1 MAQCLSDGCENARS
15 ENQQLC
21 PSCQNSC
28 SVFALPP
35 AAVVAAA
42 VHAEFIAEHP
52 ELIPT
57 HNVDLQV
64 HLTDGAIH
72 DFKLGALGGR
82 YKGRFETTTTKA
94 AVDMLPILEGWSG
107 LITKMT
113 IVGDVHKW
121 TNGRILLKSGALIC
135 AVEGLALNGNIRQ
148 RGGIKLL
155 GENDTVIRIL
165 YEEKPAPHIE
175 FKVVHKTARKPA
187 NEISIMPLLAN
198 ATPIAGMV
206 YTGDV
211 TPPASPGNSTHRA
224 FHGGAAEVMASLG
237 DHQGYHGP

>member
-42 VHAEFIAEHP
+42 VHAEFIAENP

-57 HNVDLQV
+57 HTVDLQV
-64 HLTDGAIH
+64 HLTHGATH
-72 DFKLGALGGR
+72 GFKLGALGGQ

-94 AVDMLPILEGWSG
+94 AIDLLPILLGQRG
-107 LITKMT
+107 QITKMT
-113 IVGDVHKW
+113 ISHSEVV
-121 TNGRILLKSGALIC
+121 IC
-135 AVEGLALNGNIRQ
+135 AVEGLALAGNIRQ

-175 FKVVHKTARKPA
+175 FKVVHKKAPIPA
-187 NEISIMPLLAN
+187 NEILVAPLLAN
-198 ATPIAGMV
+198 ATPG
-206 YTGDV
+206 TLDV

-237 DHQGYHGP
+237 DHHGYHGP

>member
-42 VHAEFIAEHP
+42 VHAEFIAENP

-57 HNVDLQV
+57 HTVDLQV
-64 HLTDGAIH
+64 HGPRLEAFHLHGGGATH
-72 DFKLGALGGR
+72 DFKLGALGGQ

-94 AVDMLPILEGWSG
+94 AIDLLPILLGQRG
-107 LITKMT
+107 QITKMT
-113 IVGDVHKW
+113 ISHSEVV
-121 TNGRILLKSGALIC
+121 IC
-135 AVEGLALNGNIRQ
+135 AVEGLALAGNIRQ

>member
-42 VHAEFIAEHP
+42 VHAEFIAENP

-57 HNVDLQV
+57 HTVDLQV
-64 HLTDGAIH
+64 HLTHGATH
-72 DFKLGALGGR
+72 NFKLGALGGQ

-94 AVDMLPILEGWSG
+94 AIDLLPILLGKHG
-107 LITKMT
+107 QITKMT
-113 IVGDVHKW
+113 MACGYD
-121 TNGRILLKSGALIC
+121 LIC
-135 AVEGLALNGNIRQ
+135 AVEGLSLNGNIRQ

>member
-1 MAQCLSDGCENARS
+1 MQE
-15 ENQQLC
+15 
-21 PSCQNSC
+21 
-28 SVFALPP
+28 SVAGDC
-35 AAVVAAA
+35 
-42 VHAEFIAEHP
+42 AEFIAEHP

-64 HLTDGAIH
+64 HLADGAIH

-113 IVGDVHKW
+113 IVGD
-121 TNGRILLKSGALIC
+121 LPPSPFQIC
-135 AVEGLALNGNIRQ
+135 AVEGLSLNGNIRQ

-175 FKVVHKTARKPA
+175 FKVVHKTAPKPA

-198 ATPIAGMV
+198 ATPGTV
-206 YTGDV
+206 DK

-237 DHQGYHGP
+237 DHHGYHGP

>member
-42 VHAEFIAEHP
+42 VQESVAGDCAEFIAEHP

-94 AVDMLPILEGWSG
+94 AVDMLPILLGQRG
-107 LITKMT
+107 QITKMT
-113 IVGDVHKW
+113 ISHSEV
-121 TNGRILLKSGALIC
+121 LIC
-135 AVEGLALNGNIRQ
+135 AVEGLALAGNIRQ

-187 NEISIMPLLAN
+187 NEISILPLLAN
-198 ATPIAGMV
+198 AVPPAGMV

-224 FHGGAAEVMASLG
+224 YHGGAAEVMASLG
-237 DHQGYHGP
+237 DHHGYHGP